1 MISKEGLTKF
11 KILFKQEFGIDL
23 TEKEAIEKA
32 TRLLNLYKVVY
43 LPEKNIKISKNYE
56 KKIQTK
62 ENSQ

>member
-1 MISKEGLTKF
+1 MVTKEGLSKF
-11 KILFKQEFGIDL
+11 KVLFKQEFGIEL
-23 TEKEAIEKA
+23 TDKEALERA

-62 ENSQ
+62 KNSK